1 MGLEGLNMTNGVDI
15 DPDEALEMAK
25 IVIRGLQTV
34 IPQEPELALAAVLS
48 AAALFMREQRKH
60 ASDES
65 IFERANLV
73 MRYVFENVET
83 VKPN

>member
-1 MGLEGLNMTNGVDI
+1 MDNGVDV
-15 DPDEALEMAK
+15 DPDDALELAK
-25 IVIRGLQTV
+25 LIIRTLQIIV
-34 IPQEPELALAAVLS
+34 PHEPELALAGVLS
-48 AAALFMREQRKH
+48 VAALFMREQRKY

-65 IFERANLV
+65 IFERANIV

>member
-1 MGLEGLNMTNGVDI
+1 MDNGVDI
-15 DPDEALEMAK
+15 DPDAALELAK
-25 IVIRGLQTV
+25 IIIRALQTIV
-34 IPQEPELALAAVLS
+34 PHEPELALAGVLS

-65 IFERANLV
+65 IFERANIV